1 MTEINL
7 GTATEEI
14 KLTLP
19 YELIFTLGRRN
30 GFVNLLNMEP
40 DEGNEGKK
48 RLEKKMMYRT
58 QNKCNL
64 D

>member
-48 RLEKKMMYRT
+48 RLEKK
-58 QNKCNL
+58 
-64 D
+64 